1 MANITLKVEHYKIS
15 ELSNDSA
22 VSNYVTKNWIEVN
35 DLSSG
40 QYYFNKNI
48 RFNAY
53 QKLIIHL

>member
-1 MANITLKVEHYKIS
+1 MASIILKVEHYKIS
-15 ELSNDSA
+15 ELLNDSV
-22 VSNYVTKNWIEVN
+22 VSKMWVKNWIEVN

>member
-1 MANITLKVEHYKIS
+1 MASIILKVEHYKIS

-48 RFNAY
+48 SLMHIKN
-53 QKLIIHL
+53 